1 MLNKRV
7 SLLTINNFIIIGV
20 VNKMENEKK
29 RPTGVTIL
37 AILQI
42 IGAIILLIAA
52 IGMFA
57 VGALTGIDEVK
68 DAIGEEVPDWFVDN
82 AAMFFG
88 AMGVIFLI
96 FAIVCFG
103 LGYGYMKGIGM
114 AWTLGIIFAV
124 LSIIGEIINPI
135 IDRSLDA
142 LVGSIIGIIIPL
154 IIIYY
159 LTRPRIKEFFGK
171 A

>member
-1 MLNKRV
+1 MAEK
-7 SLLTINNFIIIGV
+7 
-20 VNKMENEKK
+20 ENEKK

-57 VGALTGIDEVK
+57 VGALSGIDEVK

-103 LGYGYMKGIGM
+103 LGYGYMKGIGL

-135 IDRSLDA
+135 IDRSLDT
-142 LVGSIIGIIIPL
+142 LIGSIIGIIIPL

-159 LTRPRIKEFFGK
+159 LTRPQIKEFFGK

>member
-1 MLNKRV
+1 M
-7 SLLTINNFIIIGV
+7 TE
-20 VNKMENEKK
+20 MENKKK

-52 IGMFA
+52 VGMFA
-57 VGALTGIDEVK
+57 VGALSGIEEVK
-68 DAIGEEVPDWFVDN
+68 EAIGEDVPEWFVDN

-103 LGYGYMKGIGM
+103 LGYGYMKGIGL

-124 LSIIGEIINPI
+124 LSIFGEFINLI
-135 IDRSLDA
+135 IDRSLDTII
-142 LVGSIIGIIIPL
+142 GSILGIIIPL

-159 LTRPRIKEFFGK
+159 LTRPHIKEFFGK

>member
-1 MLNKRV
+1 MVFVQMFNKRA
-7 SLLTINNFIIIGV
+7 SLLTTNTFIFKGV
-20 VNKMENEKK
+20 VNKMENEEK

-52 IGMFA
+52 MRMFV
-57 VGALTGIDEVK
+57 VGALTGIEEVK
-68 DAIGEEVPDWFVDN
+68 DAIGEEAPGWIVDN

-88 AMGVIFLI
+88 AMGVLFLI
-96 FAIVCFG
+96 LAIVGFG
-103 LGYGYMKGIGM
+103 LGYGYLKGIGL

-135 IDRSLDA
+135 IDRSLNTQ
-142 LVGSIIGIIIPL
+142 SIH
-154 IIIYY
+154 
-159 LTRPRIKEFFGK
+159 TKELMK
-171 A
+171 RL